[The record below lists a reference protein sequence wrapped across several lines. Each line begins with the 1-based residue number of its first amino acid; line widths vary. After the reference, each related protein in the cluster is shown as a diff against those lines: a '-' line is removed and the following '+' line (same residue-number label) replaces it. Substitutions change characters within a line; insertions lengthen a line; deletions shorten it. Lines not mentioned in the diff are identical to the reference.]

1 MKILIIEDEERI
13 GQTLKAGLTQEKY
26 LVTHALDGS
35 DGYLEAATGNYDLIL
50 LDLML
55 PGMDGISICKRL
67 RAENIE
73 TPILMLTAKAQLED
87 KVTGLDAGA
96 DDYLP
101 KPFSF
106 DELLARVRALLRR
119 PKGTLQT
126 ILGID
131 DLSLD
136 RTSFEVIRGG
146 KPLALTGREYAI
158 LEYLLLNKNKV
169 LTKDQIINNVW
180 DQDSD
185 VLPNTVEVNIRN
197 LRKKVD
203 LPFRNKH
210 SLIQTVR
217 GFGYRISQ

>member
-13 GQTLKAGLTQEKY
+13 AQTLKTGLTGEKY
-26 LVTHALDGS
+26 LVTLSFDGS
-35 DGYLEAATGNYDLIL
+35 DGYLEAATGGYDLIL

-55 PGMDGISICKRL
+55 PGMDGLTICKRL
-67 RAENIE
+67 RAENIT
-73 TPILMLTAKAQLED
+73 TPILMLTAKAQTDD

-119 PKGTLQT
+119 PKRSIEEVLS
-126 ILGID
+126 ID
-131 DLSLD
+131 DLRLD
-136 RTSFEVIRGG
+136 RTTFEVMRSG
-146 KPLALTGREYAI
+146 KLLSLTSREYSI

-180 DQDSD
+180 DQDAD

-203 LPFRNKH
+203 IPFRNKH
-210 SLIQTVR
+210 NLIQTVR
-217 GFGYRISQ
+217 GFGYRISL